1 MTTVILP
8 DTHNASSIS
17 YKEVTTLVH
26 WEAFAKIG
34 QLTSALATHLKQNL
48 SSEAKL
54 QSQTQ
59 VLQALPPPGA
69 QSYFKQCS
77 RRAEFMN
84 EGTNLSFH
92 PPEQCACQ

>member
-8 DTHNASSIS
+8 DTHSASSIS
-17 YKEVTTLVH
+17 YKEVTMLVH

-34 QLTSALATHLKQNL
+34 QLTSALATHPKQNL

-59 VLQALPPPGA
+59 VL
-69 QSYFKQCS
+69 
-77 RRAEFMN
+77 
-84 EGTNLSFH
+84 
-92 PPEQCACQ
+92 